1 MIYKVVLTP
10 QAESDIEDSFTFIAN
25 GGSPKIAAKW
35 LRKLKSEI
43 ASLSE
48 MPNRCSMSPEAEKFG
63 VELRQ
68 LIFGK
73 ANGTH
78 RIIYRIDEPKLE
90 VHVIAVRHTA
100 RDEISIED
108 VSGYL

>member
-1 MIYKVVLTP
+1 MAYKVVITP
-10 QAESDIEDSFTFIAN
+10 QAESDIEDSFIFIAY
-25 GGSPKIAAKW
+25 GGSSEIAAKW
-35 LRKLKSEI
+35 LRKLKGEI
-43 ASLSE
+43 AGLTE

-78 RIIYRIDEPKLE
+78 RIIYRVDEPKQE
-90 VHVIAVRHTA
+90 VHVIAVRHSA

-108 VSGYL
+108 VRGYL